1 MEGRVEGAGG
11 IALGGDR
18 GVFATVYELV
28 SGEHLFHVF
37 FALVG
42 PGGEFGFRQNDD
54 VWCLLLE

>member
-1 MEGRVEGAGG
+1 MGVEGEGVVPVGG
-11 IALGGDR
+11 GGC
-18 GVFATVYELV
+18 VFATVYELV

-54 VWCLLLE
+54 VWCLLLK